1 MTKTAL
7 DFTAEDMALYR
18 ATTQRLKQQEAQEIR
33 LRLERARAVAEQAA
47 RLLREQ
53 FGAERVVLFGS
64 VARGFIFHARSDIDL
79 GVEGL
84 SDQNFWRAWAALD
97 SLGSEFEIDLADLE
111 TASSALLDQIK
122 QEGLEL

>member
-7 DFTAEDMALYR
+7 DITAEDMALYR
-18 ATTQRLKQQEAQEIR
+18 ATAQRLKQQEAQEIR

-47 RLLREQ
+47 TLLREQ

-64 VARGFIFHARSDIDL
+64 VARGFIFHARSDLDL

-84 SDQNFWRAWAALD
+84 SAQNFWRAWAALD
-97 SLGSEFEIDLADLE
+97 SLGSEFEIDLVDLE